1 MRKRIQNIAFV
12 WMVLALAVAVPA
24 TAQSSADREKATAQR
39 ELTEAEAALAAARA
53 AGAETLAPALYGE
66 AATRIE
72 VARGDWNSD
81 KRENRND
88 ATLRAIE
95 ATHAARA
102 AQALAELVAAN
113 NEIRT
118 LRTAITTAGGR
129 PVAVTLYD
137 PPPPTNRT
145 GSSMDRV
152 IMAENALATAR
163 AAGAE
168 SIEPTLLSHAEKT
181 LETARTLAR
190 HQKQSD
196 NADHLAFVAEMI
208 ARRAEYVARR
218 NAIAHHLPTLRE
230 ERARFTVAQPTVVTT
245 VDPNDRAA
253 RIAAEQQLE
262 LVQRQYEE
270 ALRTGNVNQAEVDAL
285 RRRIDEQAVALRSL
299 QERELAGER
308 ARANEIVALE
318 QSLERER
325 AEGRLNADALA
336 QREAELRRQREEL
349 DRLRTEREENE
360 RLRLQAEERRTAAI
374 AEAERLAAEAQRQ
387 ASELRDQVTAERARA
402 AQTEAELAKAREE
415 LARRD
420 EANRQRIASMQAE
433 LAKLAETRTSERGF
447 IVTLPGL
454 FFDTGKSALK
464 TGARNA
470 LTKIAEQLRANADV
484 RIAIEGHTDSVGSDE
499 LNQAL
504 SEKRAATVRDFLV
517 GRGIPADRITMSGL
531 GEKAPVATNDTA
543 AGRQQNRRVELVIT
557 QQAN

>member
-1 MRKRIQNIAFV
+1 
-12 WMVLALAVAVPA
+12 MVLALGVAGPA
-24 TAQSSADREKATAQR
+24 TAQSGADREKATAQR
-39 ELTEAEAALAAARA
+39 ELTAAEAAFASAKA
-53 AGAETLAPALYGE
+53 AGAETLAPGLYAE
-66 AATRIE
+66 AASRIE
-72 VARGDWNSD
+72 IARGDWNSD
-81 KRENRND
+81 RRDTRNA

-95 ATHAARA
+95 ATHASRA

-118 LRTAITTAGGR
+118 LRTAITGAGGR

-137 PPPPTNRT
+137 PPASINRS

-168 SIEPTLLSHAEKT
+168 SIEPTVLAYADRT
-181 LETARTLAR
+181 LDTARALAKA
-190 HQKQSD
+190 QKQSD
-196 NADHLAFVAEMI
+196 NADHLAFVAEMN
-208 ARRAEYVARR
+208 ARRAEYIARR
-218 NAIAHHLPTLRE
+218 NAVAHHLPALRQ
-230 ERARFTVAQPTVVTT
+230 ERARLVVTQPTVITT
-245 VDPNDRAA
+245 IDPNDRAA

-285 RRRIDEQAVALRSL
+285 RRRIDQQAVALRTM

-336 QREAELRRQREEL
+336 QREEELRRQRDEL
-349 DRLRTEREENE
+349 DKLRREREENE
-360 RLRLQAEERRTAAI
+360 RLRLQAEERRSAAI
-374 AEAERLAAEAQRQ
+374 TEAERLAAEAQRQ
-387 ASELRDQVTAERARA
+387 ASELRDQVSAERART

-454 FFDTGKSALK
+454 FFDSGKSVLK

-470 LTKIAEQLRANADV
+470 LTKIADQLRANADV
-484 RIAIEGHTDSVGSDE
+484 RVAIEGHTDSVGSDE

-504 SEKRAATVRDFLV
+504 SEKRAAAVHDFLIA
-517 GRGIPADRITMSGL
+517 RGIPADRITTSGL

-557 QQAN
+557 QQTN

>member
-1 MRKRIQNIAFV
+1 
-12 WMVLALAVAVPA
+12 MVLALVVAVPA
-24 TAQSSADREKATAQR
+24 GAQSRTDREKATAQR
-39 ELTEAEAALAAARA
+39 ELMAAEAAVAAAKA
-53 AGAETLAPALYGE
+53 AGAETLAPGLYGE
-66 AATRIE
+66 AASRIQ
-72 VARGDWNSD
+72 VARDDWNSD
-81 KRENRND
+81 ERENRN
-88 ATLRAIE
+88 AAALRAVE

-118 LRTAITTAGGR
+118 LRTEITTAGGR

-137 PPPPTNRT
+137 PPAPTNRS

-152 IMAENALATAR
+152 IVAENALATAR
-163 AAGAE
+163 AAGAD
-168 SIEPTLLSHAEKT
+168 SIEPTVLDYAERT

-190 HQKQSD
+190 AQKQSD
-196 NADHLAFVAEMI
+196 NADHLAFVAEMN
-208 ARRAEYVARR
+208 ARRAEYIARR
-218 NAIAHHLPTLRE
+218 NAIAHHLPALRD
-230 ERARFTVAQPTVVTT
+230 ERARFARTQTQVVTT
-245 VDPNDRAA
+245 VDPADRAA

-262 LVQRQYEE
+262 QVQRQYEQ

-285 RRRIDEQAVALRSL
+285 RRRIDEQAVALRTL
-299 QERELAGER
+299 QERELAGET

-325 AEGRLNADALA
+325 AEGRLNAEALA
-336 QREAELRRQREEL
+336 QREDELRRQRDEL
-349 DRLRTEREENE
+349 EKLRREREEND
-360 RLRLQAEERRTAAI
+360 RLRLQAEQRRTAAI
-374 AEAERLAAEAQRQ
+374 AEAERLAAAAQQQ
-387 ASELRDQVTAERARA
+387 ASELQDQVAAERART

-433 LAKLAETRTSERGF
+433 LAKLAETRTSDRGF

-484 RIAIEGHTDSVGSDE
+484 RIAIEGHTDGVGSDE

-504 SEKRAATVRDFLV
+504 SEKRAAAVRDFLV
-517 GRGIPADRITMSGL
+517 TRGIPSDRITTSGL